1 MRRRVST
8 KKAPEVSLPEAPD
21 TAADPSGAPPPLRF
35 SRSLL
40 ALILGQVSLHSC
52 MTGVRVAA
60 PLQLLAQGHSA
71 SAVGL
76 VLALFG
82 ISPVLQALW
91 VGRLADRHGY
101 HRPLMLAVALA
112 VLGASAAALSS
123 HWLALC
129 VAALLCGSA
138 ANMGLITIQ
147 RSAGQMAATAPERV
161 RIFSWL
167 GLAPASSNVL
177 GPVLTGLMIDAAGF
191 RWAFGV
197 LALLPLA
204 ALAWARQV
212 PHDAVPRQAP
222 PSAGQPRPKAFDLFR
237 LPGFRRVLMVNW
249 AMSTCWDL
257 HAFLVPLLGH
267 QRGFSASAIGTILGT
282 FAAAVA
288 GVRLIIPLLAHR
300 LRETQVLGGAM
311 LAAGTVMALYPWA
324 PSAWAMG
331 ACALALGL
339 AQGAV
344 QPMIMSA
351 LHHLTPDGRHGEAV
365 ALRSVTIN
373 VSSTSMPLL
382 FGLAGGAVGAS
393 ALFWLM
399 AAMLFGASRLTRRLA
414 KDLGER

>member
-1 MRRRVST
+1 MASPPS
-8 KKAPEVSLPEAPD
+8 APATP
-21 TAADPSGAPPPLRF
+21 AALAF
-35 SRSLL
+35 SRPLL
-40 ALILGQVSLHSC
+40 ALILGQVSLHAC
-52 MTGVRVAA
+52 MSGVRVAA
-60 PLQLLAQGHSA
+60 PLQLLQQGHSA
-71 SAVGL
+71 TAVGL

-82 ISPVLQALW
+82 VAPVLQAMT
-91 VGRLADRHGY
+91 VGRMADRHGY

-112 VLGASAAALSS
+112 VLGASSAALSS
-123 HWLALC
+123 HVLALC

-147 RSAGQMAATAPERV
+147 RSAGQMASTGPERV

-177 GPVLTGLMIDAAGF
+177 GPVLAGVLIDTAGF
-191 RWAFGV
+191 RWAFAV

-204 ALAWARQV
+204 AVAWARQV
-212 PHDAVPRQAP
+212 PVDTVPRQAVLP
-222 PSAGQPRPKAFDLFR
+222 AAQRPGAFDLLR
-237 LPGFRRVLMVNW
+237 LPGLRRVLMVNW
-249 AMSTCWDL
+249 LMSACWDL

-267 QRGFSASAIGTILGT
+267 ERGLSASAIGAVLGT

-288 GVRLIIPLLAHR
+288 AVRLVIPVLAHR

-311 LAAGTVMALYPWA
+311 LAAGAVMAAYPWA
-324 PSAWAMG
+324 PGAWAMG
-331 ACALALGL
+331 ACAVALGL

-351 LHHLTPDGRHGEAV
+351 LHHLTPAGRHGEAV

-373 VSSTSMPLL
+373 ASSTSMPLL

-399 AAMLFGASRLTRRLA
+399 AGLLLTGSGLTRRLGR
-414 KDLGER
+414 DLAQPATMG